1 MDVHDPTS
9 TVREALEF
17 SALLRQPAKYSRE
30 EKLAHVDAVINM
42 LSLESLSD
50 ALIGSLSV
58 EEKKRVTIA
67 VELSARPSLMTSYDE
82 PTSGLSRY
90 EFDQSDFLCAANVKQ

>member
-17 SALLRQPAKYSRE
+17 SALLRQPAKYSRD
-30 EKLAHVDAVINM
+30 EKLAHVDVVINM

-90 EFDQSDFLCAANVKQ
+90 ELDQIKS